1 MNILIT
7 GSLGHIGSSLL
18 VNLIKIKKLK
28 SVYLI
33 DSLRSNTVN
42 VLFNLNF
49 KKKIDVKFIKGD
61 LLKMNELNKIKKK
74 IDVVI
79 HLASITNAAESF
91 SIKKLLFK
99 NNFGIFKNIVSFC
112 IKKKSKLVHLSS
124 TSVYGLQSE
133 LVDEFTKDLAPQSPY
148 AEEKITEE
156 NYLKKNSKKLKYTT
170 LRLGTITGISK
181 GMRFHTAVNKF
192 CFNTVLRE
200 DIPVW
205 GKALNLHRP
214 YLSLQ
219 DAIKTI
225 IFLINKKKFNNQI
238 YNVVT
243 ANYTVKDILNLIKK
257 NKFKLKIK
265 IIKSPIL
272 NQHSFKVSRKKIEL
286 LGLKLSNSIAKDIK
300 STLNLLKKLY

>member
-18 VNLIKIKKLK
+18 ANLTKIKNLK
-28 SVYLI
+28 TVYLI
-33 DSLRSNTVN
+33 DSLRSNNVN
-42 VLFNLNF
+42 VLFNLRLN
-49 KKKIDVKFIKGD
+49 KKIDVKFIKGD
-61 LLKMNELNKIKKK
+61 LLKKSELNKIKKK
-74 IDVVI
+74 IDVVV
-79 HLASITNAAESF
+79 HLASITNVAESF

-112 IKKKSKLVHLSS
+112 IKNKSRLIHLSS

-133 LVDEFTKDLAPQSPY
+133 QVDESTRDLAPQSPY
-148 AEEKITEE
+148 AEEKIIEE
-156 NYLKKNSKKLKYTT
+156 DYLKKNSKKLKYTT

-192 CFNTVLRE
+192 CFNTILRQE
-200 DIPVW
+200 IPIW
-205 GKALNLHRP
+205 GKALNLYRP

-225 IFLINKKKFNNQI
+225 VFLINKKEFNNQT
-238 YNVVT
+238 YNIVT
-243 ANYTVKDILNLIKK
+243 ANYTVKDILKLIKK

-265 IIKSPIL
+265 RIKSPIL
-272 NQHSFKVSRKKIEL
+272 NQYSFKVSRKKIEAR
-286 LGLKLSNSIAKDIK
+286 GLKLSNSIANDVKL
-300 STLNLLKKLY
+300 TLNLLKTLY

>member
-18 VNLIKIKKLK
+18 VNLIRIKKLK

-33 DSLRSNTVN
+33 DSLRSNNVN